1 MRPPARLLRY
11 LSLAF
16 AMLAPVAA
24 VAEPSAIYLVRHGEK
39 QSESGDPDLT
49 SQGRARALHV
59 GILLHRAGIDHIFST
74 PTKRT
79 RQTAEPLA
87 QRTGVS
93 VQLYDPRN
101 PQALVD
107 KVKGLT
113 GAVLVVGH
121 SNTLPE
127 LVRLFGGTPGADIPG
142 KEIPET
148 EYDRLYQLT
157 PAGNGKVNTVLFTTP

>member
-1 MRPPARLLRY
+1 MRLPARLFRH
-11 LSLAF
+11 LSLAL

-24 VAEPSAIYLVRHGEK
+24 SAEPSAIYLVRHGEK
-39 QSESGDPDLT
+39 ASESGDPDLT
-49 SQGRARALHV
+49 AQGRARAQHV
-59 GILLHRAGIDHIFST
+59 GILLGRAGVQHIFST
-74 PTKRT
+74 STKRT

-87 QRTGVS
+87 QRLALG
-93 VQLYDPRN
+93 VQLYDARN

-127 LVRLFGGTPGADIPG
+127 LVRLFGGSPGADITG

-157 PAGNGKVNTVLFTTP
+157 RAANGGVNTVLFTTP